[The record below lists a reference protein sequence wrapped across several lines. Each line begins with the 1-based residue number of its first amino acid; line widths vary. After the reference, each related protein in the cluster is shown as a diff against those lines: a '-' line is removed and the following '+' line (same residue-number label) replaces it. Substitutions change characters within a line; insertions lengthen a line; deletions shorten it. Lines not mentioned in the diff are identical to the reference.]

1 MQAPATK
8 ALSTTVNSRRDV
20 LVGCGCNPLYFLGFL
35 RLIGSIFCNHL
46 MVFDGVVGGARW

>member
-20 LVGCGCNPLYFLGFL
+20 LGGFGWSPLHFLGFL
-35 RLIGSIFCNHL
+35 RVIRSIFREKQ
-46 MVFDGVVGGARW
+46 MVFDGVMGGARW